1 MRTRNTVV
9 AAVPL
14 AALGATPAVSGASSA
29 AATPDRQAAARHVE
43 GTVVSVNRRARTF
56 RLRDAQ
62 RGTVTVKVTRRGP
75 RFERVGGFSRLRA
88 GRTHIEATLRRTNGA
103 WVATAVERSGGGG
116 RHGGGGSDD

>member
-1 MRTRNTVV
+1 M
-9 AAVPL
+9 
-14 AALGATPAVSGASSA
+14 
-29 AATPDRQAAARHVE
+29 
-43 GTVVSVNRRARTF
+43 SVNRRARTF

-62 RGTVTVKVTRRGP
+62 RGTVTVKVTRRT

-88 GRTHIEATLRRTNGA
+88 GRTRIEATLRRTNGA

>member
-9 AAVPL
+9 AAVAL

-62 RGTVTVKVTRRGP
+62 RGTVTVEVTRRT
-75 RFERVGGFSRLRA
+75 RFERVAGFARLRA
-88 GRTHIEATLRRTNGA
+88 GLTRIEATLRRANGA